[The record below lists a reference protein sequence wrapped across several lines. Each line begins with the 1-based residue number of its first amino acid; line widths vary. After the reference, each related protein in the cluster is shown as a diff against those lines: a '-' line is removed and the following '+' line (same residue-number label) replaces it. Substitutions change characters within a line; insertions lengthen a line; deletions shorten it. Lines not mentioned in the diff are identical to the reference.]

1 MINDDL
7 TVSTFDRILT
17 DLLKHGHVL
26 RKKKKTSSG
35 KLLYN
40 KLHIL

>member
-7 TVSTFDRILT
+7 TVSTFDRMLT

-26 RKKKKTSSG
+26 RKKKK
-35 KLLYN
+35 N
-40 KLHIL
+40 ILWEVVVQ